1 MNNKTS
7 EIKNI
12 LEGIT
17 IRLDETEDQITEL
30 EDKVEKNTQKEQEKE
45 KRLRNNEQV
54 AHCKRAA
61 RQPEM

>member
-30 EDKVEKNTQKEQEKE
+30 EDKVEKNIQERTRNGKEAQKE
-45 KRLRNNEQV
+45 
-54 AHCKRAA
+54 
-61 RQPEM
+61 

>member
-30 EDKVEKNTQKEQEKE
+30 EDKVEKNTQKEEKE
-45 KRLRNNEQV
+45 KRFRNNEQV
-54 AHCKRAA
+54 VHCKRAA